1 MTNMFWNKWNDEFR
15 GYGEPTNNYNQNTNH
30 QVSNNSNSYNSWSN
44 NLGTQKQNNTS
55 FTWDYFDD
63 SLKQQKQI
71 KRNPAKEFNPT
82 NFINENFMDPLDYRA
97 DGNKTH
103 KWDTD
108 KMNTNYKKTSYS
120 TSEGFKTLANGVPY
134 NDKNMKLENNQYKYY
149 DSETNKYYPV
159 YALGMNQ
166 LKEYSNHKN
175 KNLGVWDNSI
185 YGSLINI
192 YHEDGSVTDGI
203 VMDCSS
209 AGNKSAIIDE
219 WNANVNPNNEYV
231 SWEFKRIGW
240 GNTPNPKR

>member
-1 MTNMFWNKWNDEFR
+1 MTNMFWDKFKQDMTR
-15 GYGEPTNNYNQNTNH
+15 GYGEPNNNYNQNANH

-44 NLGTQKQNNTS
+44 NWNEPKQQLDNWGGWN
-55 FTWDYFDD
+55 YFDNE
-63 SLKQQKQI
+63 LKQEK
-71 KRNPAKEFNPT
+71 KRQNPAKSFNPQEFLNT
-82 NFINENFMDPLDYRA
+82 EFMNDFRA

-103 KWDTD
+103 RWDT
-108 KMNTNYKKTSYS
+108 KKINTNYKKTSYS

-149 DSETNKYYPV
+149 DSETDKYYPV

>member
-1 MTNMFWNKWNDEFR
+1 MTNMFWNKFNNEFR
-15 GYGEPTNNYNQNTNH
+15 GYGESTNNYNQ
-30 QVSNNSNSYNSWSN
+30 QDWNNKWNEP
-44 NLGTQKQNNTS
+44 KQNNTS
-55 FTWDYFDD
+55 NWDWNYFNNE
-63 SLKQQKQI
+63 QKQV

>member
-1 MTNMFWNKWNDEFR
+1 
-15 GYGEPTNNYNQNTNH
+15 
-30 QVSNNSNSYNSWSN
+30 
-44 NLGTQKQNNTS
+44 
-55 FTWDYFDD
+55 
-63 SLKQQKQI
+63 
-71 KRNPAKEFNPT
+71 
-82 NFINENFMDPLDYRA
+82 
-97 DGNKTH
+97 
-103 KWDTD
+103 
-108 KMNTNYKKTSYS
+108 
-120 TSEGFKTLANGVPY
+120 
-134 NDKNMKLENNQYKYY
+134 MKLENNQYKYY
-149 DSETNKYYPV
+149 DSETDKYYPV

-240 GNTPNPKR
+240 GSTPNPKR

>member
-1 MTNMFWNKWNDEFR
+1 MELINMTNMFWNKFNNEFR
-15 GYGEPTNNYNQNTNH
+15 GYGESTNNYNQ
-30 QVSNNSNSYNSWSN
+30 QDWNNKWNEP
-44 NLGTQKQNNTS
+44 KQNNTS
-55 FTWDYFDD
+55 NWDWNYFNNE
-63 SLKQQKQI
+63 QKQV

-166 LKEYSNHKN
+166 
-175 KNLGVWDNSI
+175 
-185 YGSLINI
+185 
-192 YHEDGSVTDGI
+192 
-203 VMDCSS
+203 
-209 AGNKSAIIDE
+209 
-219 WNANVNPNNEYV
+219 NN
-231 SWEFKRIGW
+231 
-240 GNTPNPKR
+240 N

>member
-1 MTNMFWNKWNDEFR
+1 MTNMFWNKFNNDMR
-15 GYGEPTNNYNQNTNH
+15 GYGEPTNNYNQNANH
-30 QVSNNSNSYNSWSN
+30 QQYQNWSN
-44 NLGTQKQNNTS
+44 NWNEPKQDNTS
-55 FTWDYFDD
+55 WDWNFFNNE
-63 SLKQQKQI
+63 LKQEK
-71 KRNPAKEFNPT
+71 KRPNPAKDFNVNEFLNS
-82 NFINENFMDPLDYRA
+82 NFMNTNDNWRA

-103 KWDTD
+103 KWDTN

-149 DSETNKYYPV
+149 DSETDKYYPV

-209 AGNKSAIIDE
+209 AGNKTAILDE
-219 WNANVNPNNEYV
+219 WNANVNPNNEMV
-231 SWEFKRIGW
+231 DWEFKRIGW

>member
-1 MTNMFWNKWNDEFR
+1 MTNMFWNKFNNDMR
-15 GYGEPTNNYNQNTNH
+15 GYGEPTNNYNQNANH

-44 NLGTQKQNNTS
+44 NWGTQKQNNTS
-55 FTWDYFDD
+55 WDWNYFNDE
-63 SLKQQKQI
+63 LKQEK
-71 KRNPAKEFNPT
+71 KHPNPAKSFNPQEFLNT
-82 NFINENFMDPLDYRA
+82 EFMNDFRA
-97 DGNKTH
+97 DGNKTN
-103 KWDTD
+103 KWDTN

-149 DSETNKYYPV
+149 DSETDKYYPV

>member
-1 MTNMFWNKWNDEFR
+1 MTNMFWNKWNNEFR
-15 GYGEPTNNYNQNTNH
+15 GYGEPTNNYNQNANH
-30 QVSNNSNSYNSWSN
+30 QQYQDWSN
-44 NLGTQKQNNTS
+44 NWNEPKQTS
-55 FTWDYFDD
+55 SDWNWNYF
-63 SLKQQKQI
+63 SNPQPKQS
-71 KRNPAKEFNPT
+71 NPSKSFDPT
-82 NFINENFMDPLDYRA
+82 EFINTEFMNTNKDYRA

-108 KMNTNYKKTSYS
+108 KMNTNYKKTSYA
-120 TSEGFKTLANGVPY
+120 TSEGFETLANGVPY

-149 DSETNKYYPV
+149 DQETDKYYPV

-209 AGNKSAIIDE
+209 AGNNSAIIDE
-219 WNANVNPNNEYV
+219 WNANVDPNNEYV

-240 GNTPNPKR
+240 GTTKNPKR

>member
-1 MTNMFWNKWNDEFR
+1 MTNMFWNKFNNEFR
-15 GYGEPTNNYNQNTNH
+15 GYGESTNNYNQ
-30 QVSNNSNSYNSWSN
+30 QDWNNKWNEP
-44 NLGTQKQNNTS
+44 KQNNTS
-55 FTWDYFDD
+55 NWDWNYFNNE
-63 SLKQQKQI
+63 QKQV

-209 AGNKSAIIDE
+209 AGNNSAIIDE
-219 WNANVNPNNEYV
+219 WNGNVEPNNGEV
-231 SWEFKRIGW
+231 
-240 GNTPNPKR
+240 T

>member
-1 MTNMFWNKWNDEFR
+1 MTNMFWNKFNNEFR
-15 GYGEPTNNYNQNTNH
+15 GYGEPTNNYNKNANH

-44 NLGTQKQNNTS
+44 NWNEPKQQDNTS
-55 FTWDYFDD
+55 WNWNYFNEQ
-63 SLKQQKQI
+63 LKQDK
-71 KRNPAKEFNPT
+71 KPSNPAKSFNPQEFLNT
-82 NFINENFMDPLDYRA
+82 EFMNDFRA

-103 KWDTD
+103 RWDTN
-108 KMNTNYKKTSYS
+108 KINTNYKKTSYS

-149 DSETNKYYPV
+149 DSETDKYYPV

>member
-1 MTNMFWNKWNDEFR
+1 MTNMFWNKFNNEFR
-15 GYGEPTNNYNQNTNH
+15 GYGEPTNNYNQNVNH
-30 QVSNNSNSYNSWSN
+30 QVSNNSNSYNSRSN
-44 NLGTQKQNNTS
+44 NWGTQKQNNTS

-82 NFINENFMDPLDYRA
+82 NFINENFMYPLDYRA

-149 DSETNKYYPV
+149 DSETDKYYPV